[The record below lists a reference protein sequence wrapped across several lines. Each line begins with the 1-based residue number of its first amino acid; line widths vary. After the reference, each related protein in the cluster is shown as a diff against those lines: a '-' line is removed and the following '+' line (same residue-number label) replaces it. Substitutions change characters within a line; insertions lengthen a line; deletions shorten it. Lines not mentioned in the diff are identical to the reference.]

1 MSNQK
6 LINFFSLWIASSVVF
21 LAASM
26 ALAGHVVLGNDKVS
40 TPMAAVISGFVLVA
54 LMTVVAPAMDRSGYK
69 IKSQMGQ
76 AVIYLVFNL
85 VVLWVLKRFALVL
98 GLGISSLMYVV
109 ILGVVLTLV
118 QWGVVAATGS
128 MTKSKGRK

>member
-1 MSNQK
+1 
-6 LINFFSLWIASSVVF
+6 
-21 LAASM
+21 
-26 ALAGHVVLGNDKVS
+26 
-40 TPMAAVISGFVLVA
+40 MAAVISGFVLVA

-69 IKSQMGQ
+69 VKSQLGQ

-109 ILGVVLTLV
+109 ILGVALTLV
-118 QWGVVAATGS
+118 QWGVVVATGS